1 MTPHKGVR
9 YKPGGRTEASAPTE
23 AQQEVQWAGD
33 RKGRPYESVTRGAV
47 RWRAGASGPADNMR
61 ICTSP
66 GRVVQEADPY
76 APFAD
81 RMP

>member
-1 MTPHKGVR
+1 MPRAQSALAMTLLLQEVR
-9 YKPGGRTEASAPTE
+9 YKSGGRTEAFAPT
-23 AQQEVQWAGD
+23 
-33 RKGRPYESVTRGAV
+33 
-47 RWRAGASGPADNMR
+47 DNMR

>member
-1 MTPHKGVR
+1 MGPALQGIFVGQGLCALPGVR
-9 YKPGGRTEASAPTE
+9 YGIGGRTEASAPT
-23 AQQEVQWAGD
+23 
-33 RKGRPYESVTRGAV
+33 
-47 RWRAGASGPADNMR
+47 DNMR